1 MINDSGQTFPQWH
14 MKLDSETSGYLKE
27 CRADLP
33 STAPDERVV
42 HGFDGYVDRV
52 RTMVESRS
60 GPSDY
65 DEMTTLATL
74 EQRIAESVDRNNSC
88 SIEWMTN
95 SKRAGGHTSHLGRAF
110 SRIGFDST
118 VIGTYG
124 SPPKSIFERELGDCA
139 LVSVGS
145 PSYSD
150 AVEYN
155 DGKFMLNEIGSM
167 ETLDWDTLRE
177 HVDGEWLVDRLESAS
192 VLSVGYWSTMP
203 FLPSIW
209 DGLSSD
215 VFPSLSNPPET
226 VFIDPADVRRMSTD
240 RIRNGLDALRRLDDA
255 VPVTISTN
263 RRETEV
269 LASIAG
275 EHGDDL
281 ETTARQARDTL
292 GVSRYFA
299 HTVDRAVVVTDA
311 SVAKARTPVVD
322 EPELTASAGD
332 HFNAGAI
339 LGDVLDLSDG
349 ASLMLGNVVA
359 NWFVRNGSPP
369 NYEELRS
376 FLDEFDTHFE

>member
-1 MINDSGQTFPQWH
+1 
-14 MKLDSETSGYLKE
+14 MKLDSETKRYLEK
-27 CRADLP
+27 CRTDFP
-33 STAPDERVV
+33 SAPPDRRLV

-52 RTMVESRS
+52 RTMVEARS

-65 DEMTTLATL
+65 DEMEYLATL
-74 EQRIAESVDRNNSC
+74 EQRIAESVELNNSC
-88 SIEWMTN
+88 SIEWITN

-110 SRIGFDST
+110 SKLGFDST

-124 SPPKSIFERELGDCA
+124 SPPKSTFERELGGCS
-139 LVSVGS
+139 LFSVGS

-150 AVEYN
+150 AVEFN

-167 ETLDWDTLRE
+167 ETLDWNTLCDHVGRE
-177 HVDGEWLVDRLESAS
+177 WIVDRLESAS
-192 VLSVGYWSTMP
+192 VLSIGYWSTMP

-209 DGLSSD
+209 DGLSRD
-215 VFPSLSNPPET
+215 VWPSLSNPPDT

-240 RIRNGLDALRRLDDA
+240 RIRNGLDALQRLDDV
-255 VPVTISTN
+255 VPVTVSTN

-269 LASIAG
+269 LASITG
-275 EHGDDL
+275 KQEDSF
-281 ETTARQARDTL
+281 ETIARQARDTL

-299 HTVDRAVVVTDA
+299 HTVDRAFVVTDE
-311 SVAKARTPVVD
+311 SVAKARTPVVA

-339 LGDVLDLSDG
+339 LGDVLELSDTV
-349 ASLMLGNVVA
+349 SLMLGSVLA

-369 NYEELRS
+369 SYEELRG